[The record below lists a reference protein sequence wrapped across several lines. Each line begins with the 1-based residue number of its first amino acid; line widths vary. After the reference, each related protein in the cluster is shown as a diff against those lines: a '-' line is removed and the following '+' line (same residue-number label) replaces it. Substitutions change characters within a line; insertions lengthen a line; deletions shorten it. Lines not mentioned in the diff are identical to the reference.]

1 MFEQELLQ
9 SMAGRPGRVPPVSM
23 LQWVVTGDWPRPTA
37 RFDVSYPR
45 EDLSR
50 LLDI

>member
-1 MFEQELLQ
+1 MFEQALLQ
-9 SMAGRPGRVPPVSM
+9 SMGGRPGRVPPVSM
-23 LQWVVTGDWPRPTA
+23 LHWLLTGDWPRPTV

-50 LLDI
+50 PLDI